1 MLTDPA
7 FVWGVIGVAL
17 IASEMLIPGFVV
29 FFLGAGALLTSLLS
43 ALVPGLG
50 EAFALQGLIW
60 AASSGLSLAFLRRR
74 FSRVFRGK
82 YVKGEK
88 DADLGASATVT
99 EEISPDT
106 EGRVRYQGTTW
117 RAVSYTEHFKPGD
130 TVQII
135 KEENLTMVVSSPFF
149 DEPSS

>member
-7 FVWGVIGVAL
+7 FVWGVIGVVL

-29 FFLGAGALLTSLLS
+29 FFLGAGALLTALLS
-43 ALVPGLG
+43 AVVPGLG

-60 AASSGLSLAFLRRR
+60 VASSGLSLAFLRRR

-82 YVKGEK
+82 MVKGEP
-88 DADLGASATVT
+88 DSDVGATATVT
-99 EEISPDT
+99 EEITP
-106 EGRVRYQGTTW
+106 EQAGRVRYQGTTW
-117 RAVSYTEHFKPGD
+117 RAVSYTESFNKGD

-135 KEENLTMVVSSPFF
+135 KEENLTMIVSSPIFE
-149 DEPSS
+149 DPQS